1 MLAGQR
7 RAVSGLPRR
16 RRAPVVRRRD
26 PEIGRGRAAERG
38 QVGALPL
45 RVVAPF
51 NASLVMVVTSLDA
64 TDARE
69 ICRTLEVTED
79 PQCWRRTI
87 RERFPGVLQ

>member
-1 MLAGQR
+1 MDRRCFLLTSLIPVLAR
-7 RAVSGLPRR
+7 
-16 RRAPVVRRRD
+16 
-26 PEIGRGRAAERG
+26 
-38 QVGALPL
+38 PL
-45 RVVAPF
+45 SLACAF
-51 NASLVMVVTSLDA
+51 LIDASLVVVVTSLDA